1 MKTFYYCDV
10 CGKTFENEAEAK
22 EHEALHA
29 QKEEASKRLLK
40 QMEEAKNDVDSAY
53 KTYKEKLKKYEEIKG
68 KYYDSCE
75 QTHCTLKD
83 LMDEMLGGR

>member
-22 EHEALHA
+22 EHEVLHA
-29 QKEEASKRLLK
+29 QKEETSKKLLK
-40 QMEEAKNDVDSAY
+40 QMEEAKNDMTVAY
-53 KTYKEKLKKYEEIKG
+53 NDYKEKLKKYEEIKE

-75 QTHCTLKD
+75 QTYCTLKD
-83 LMDEMLGGR
+83 FMDEIFGGR